1 VPVGLRYGGAW
12 QHTGLGHKLLSEAEA
27 LAEERGAA
35 RILVLSALGTKG
47 YYRRAG
53 YDYVGPYMGK
63 MLN

>member
-1 VPVGLRYGGAW
+1 VAR
-12 QHTGLGHKLLSEAEA
+12 
-27 LAEERGAA
+27 ERGAS

-47 YYRRAG
+47 YYKRAG